1 MEEPYRKSGWTRG
14 ESVMDLI
21 NNLID
26 LPGDKNGVS
35 MLYTKVEDTIEAWET
50 SEEYTRQLMFTDTP
64 VLYFDESISCHGLL
78 YYIPQ
83 REAHSLPVFGVNTD
97 FYRLSEQGNENP
109 LFHLLSRDYSILD
122 LVDYSDS
129 YKSSPY
135 ALSIYQTGFAYMC
148 RATFRVSPK
157 LRNLTIYSC
166 FSLST
171 QGIFKVCDSVYYVD
185 EINLVNFTILPFNVG
200 EFRSFISSID
210 NSNSSLFINSL
221 SCDLEIYNTFLKDRK
236 NIKISEL
243 EFSIAH
249 CMSYNYIDFYDQ
261 LKALLLELD
270 NHSDIISKYKL
281 VYYSSNASVTMMYYD
296 RVKEYM
302 KLTHTDLE
310 PLNVTVK
317 VIYNLNSSMEYHF

>member
-1 MEEPYRKSGWTRG
+1 
-14 ESVMDLI
+14 
-21 NNLID
+21 
-26 LPGDKNGVS
+26 
-35 MLYTKVEDTIEAWET
+35 
-50 SEEYTRQLMFTDTP
+50 
-64 VLYFDESISCHGLL
+64 
-78 YYIPQ
+78 
-83 REAHSLPVFGVNTD
+83 
-97 FYRLSEQGNENP
+97 
-109 LFHLLSRDYSILD
+109 
-122 LVDYSDS
+122 
-129 YKSSPY
+129 
-135 ALSIYQTGFAYMC
+135 
-148 RATFRVSPK
+148 
-157 LRNLTIYSC
+157 
-166 FSLST
+166 
-171 QGIFKVCDSVYYVD
+171 VD